1 MNRRDFIDKSSLLFP
16 SVLVSPKI
24 IGDLDVKKIKTG
36 ASVKTKLSD
45 GSFVSRVE
53 KIDSD

>member
-1 MNRRDFIDKSSLLFP
+1 MEGASPLQSLSRGYALVTNEDGRNIKS
-16 SVLVSPKI
+16 
-24 IGDLDVKKIKTG
+24 VKKIKIG